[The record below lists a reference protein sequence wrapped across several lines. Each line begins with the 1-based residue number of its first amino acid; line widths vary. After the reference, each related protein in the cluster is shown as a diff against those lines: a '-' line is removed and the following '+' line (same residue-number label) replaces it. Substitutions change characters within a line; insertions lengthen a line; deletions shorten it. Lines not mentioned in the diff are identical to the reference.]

1 MGLHTLTITTR
12 NDDHKASHLGWLTW
26 ILIFPLSVKCQRL
39 SVVVVRGKIGEHSGQ
54 DQLNPCLLI
63 NDFITPHEILNLR
76 GQKCCKINV
85 CQIGSGNEKGD
96 NNGKHSCQ
104 CVLFTLLRE
113 HYIRHINPLTHFFAQ
128 HLAVREQI
136 FGEL

>member
-39 SVVVVRGKIGEHSGQ
+39 SVVVARGKIGEHSSQ

-104 CVLFTLLRE
+104 CVFFHSFARTLYKGYQSTQPFLCQASCGSRT
-113 HYIRHINPLTHFFAQ
+113 NSW
-128 HLAVREQI
+128 
-136 FGEL
+136 

>member
-12 NDDHKASHLGWLTW
+12 NDDHKVSHLGWLTW

-39 SVVVVRGKIGEHSGQ
+39 SVVVVVRGKIGEYSGQ

-63 NDFITPHEILNLR
+63 NYFITTHEVLNLR

-85 CQIGSGNEKGD
+85 CQIGSGNAKGD
-96 NNGKHSCQ
+96 NNGSCQ
-104 CVLFTLLRE
+104 CVSFTLFWRE
-113 HYIRHINPLTHFFAQ
+113 RYIIEGKSIHFVAKHI
-128 HLAVREQI
+128 AV
-136 FGEL
+136 